1 MAEVARDLD
10 VSPSVLR
17 RWRQQLDA
25 DPAGAFVGHGQAVT
39 DADEL
44 TRLRRELARVRQER
58 DFLKK
63 AAVDSTGRCNTRY
76 GFLDWEGVAHGTD
89 RTSWPLCDAE
99 GGVVAPLEER

>member
-1 MAEVARDLD
+1 MGDMRRRFSREFKREAVRLLTEEGRRMAEVARDLD

-63 AAVDSTGRCNTRY
+63 AAAFFAKESR
-76 GFLDWEGVAHGTD
+76 
-89 RTSWPLCDAE
+89 
-99 GGVVAPLEER
+99 